1 MEDVAFLNA
10 VRTQTTPEPSFVQAA
25 KVNAL
30 IDKILECTQKD
41 ELR

>member
-10 VRTQTTPEPSFVQAA
+10 VRTHTRPELSFVQAA

-30 IDKILECTQKD
+30 IDRILESTQKG
-41 ELR
+41 